1 MHTEHRVHTLKM
13 ENSAVVASF
22 TSKAKIIVVF
32 IHETSNFKETEANL
46 FVKYFD
52 LVMLAAL
59 AHCVLQGETRFSKS
73 RFLNHNHG
81 KKSRHFCQ

>member
-1 MHTEHRVHTLKM
+1 M

-32 IHETSNFKETEANL
+32 IHETSNFKETDANI

-52 LVMLAAL
+52 LV
-59 AHCVLQGETRFSKS
+59 S
-73 RFLNHNHG
+73 RASPLCIARGNTF
-81 KKSRHFCQ
+81 Q